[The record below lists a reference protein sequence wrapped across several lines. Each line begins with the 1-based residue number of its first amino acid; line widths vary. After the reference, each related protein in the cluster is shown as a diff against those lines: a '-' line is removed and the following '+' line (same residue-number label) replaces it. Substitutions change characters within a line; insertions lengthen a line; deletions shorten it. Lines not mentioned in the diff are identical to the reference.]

1 MKQEFREK
9 QGAKMN
15 TGSIGMVGL
24 GRMGGNMAR
33 RLQRGGAQVI
43 AYNRHLEKSQELARE
58 EPGILVAEDLAD
70 LVAKLPKPRV
80 IWLMLPAGDPTE
92 EALSTL
98 LSCLSAGD
106 ILVNGANAF
115 YQDSMA
121 QAQRVQEL
129 GIAYVDAGVS
139 GGVWGLAE
147 GYALMVGGTPEAVG
161 KIVPFLQILA
171 PASDRG
177 WLHCGP
183 VGSGHFVKMV
193 HNGIEYGM
201 MQSLAEGFAIL
212 QAKEE
217 FALDLAQVAE
227 MWRYGS
233 VVRSWLLDLTADTL
247 QKDQKLTDIAPVV
260 ADSGEG
266 LWTAQAALAQK
277 VPAPVITLALQMRW
291 ASQGKDDY
299 AAKLLAMMR
308 NQFGGHAVQKE
319 PA

>member
-1 MKQEFREK
+1 
-9 QGAKMN
+9 MN

-201 MQSLAEGFAIL
+201 MQALAEGFAIL